1 MMEMIVSTFVST
13 FDWEYK
19 RKLLSLSVLRRVDMR
34 EHTNVKWPIF
44 HVCVWCNCTSIIWR
58 EEKVRAE
65 VGGRGSTLRTM
76 NRIEFR

>member
-44 HVCVWCNCTSIIWR
+44 PVCVWCNCTSIIWR

-65 VGGRGSTLRTM
+65 VGCGGSTLEDHEQ
-76 NRIEFR
+76 N